1 MAKRQTGSEI
11 IKALE
16 AVYAEIRKNHP
27 ELPDAVIITGSGL
40 SGGGGK
46 WAHFWADRWVDR
58 DGSGKRPEIFV
69 AGERLA
75 CGAEL
80 TVQTMLHECTHALAA
95 VRGEKDTSR
104 QNRYH
109 NRTFVKIA
117 EEMGLEYRRERPDP
131 VIGFSAVELTDEA
144 REKYRDVIKG
154 LDEAIRTYLD
164 DPLLPMFIGGATGS
178 GDGGDSG
185 DDGAHRIGPARRRTA
200 GATSGSR
207 NNTKYVCDCPE
218 PRIIRVAPK
227 TFDKAPIICGECGSD
242 FHPED

>member
-1 MAKRQTGSEI
+1 MANRQTGSEI

-16 AVYAEIRKNHP
+16 VVYAEIRKNHP
-27 ELPDAVIITGSGL
+27 ELPDAVIVTGSGL

-75 CGAEL
+75 CGAEP
-80 TVQTMLHECTHALAA
+80 TVQIMLHECTHALAA

-117 EEMGLEYRRERPDP
+117 EEMGLEYRREKPDP
-131 VIGFSAVELTDEA
+131 VIGFSDVELTDET

-164 DPLLPMFIGGATGS
+164 DPLLPLFIGSGS
-178 GDGGDSG
+178 GDG
-185 DDGAHRIGPARRRTA
+185 GAHRIGPVRRRTA
-200 GATSGSR
+200 GATSKSR
-207 NNTKYVCDCPE
+207 NNTKYVCNCPE

>member
-16 AVYAEIRKNHP
+16 VVYAEIRKNHP
-27 ELPDAVIITGSGL
+27 ELPDAVIVTGSGL

-75 CGAEL
+75 CGAEP
-80 TVQTMLHECTHALAA
+80 TVQIMLHECTHALAA

-117 EEMGLEYRRERPDP
+117 EEMGLEYRHEKPDP
-131 VIGFSAVELTDEA
+131 VIGFSDVELTDET

-164 DPLLPMFIGGATGS
+164 DPLLPLFIGSGS
-178 GDGGDSG
+178 GDG
-185 DDGAHRIGPARRRTA
+185 GAHRIGPVRRRRTA
-200 GATSGSR
+200 GATSKSR
-207 NNTKYVCDCPE
+207 NNTKYVCNCPE